1 MLGFCVLAPLGDSLA
16 KVLGPFIPLGQL
28 VLVRFAVQ
36 AALLIPLVMLSGMK
50 WRMTPRLFRL
60 AVLRTV
66 LHIFG
71 IGGMFTALQY
81 LPLADAIAIV
91 FVMPFIMLLLGR
103 FVLAEEVGAHRLA
116 ACGVG
121 FVGTLFVI
129 QPNFLAV
136 GWIALLPLGV
146 AVIFAFFMLT
156 TRQIAKEVDPVA
168 LQAVSG
174 VIAVVILLPV
184 MALGV
189 SLEFGPLQMVR
200 PQGTE
205 WSLLAA
211 IGVLGTLAHLLM
223 TWSLRFAPSATLAPM
238 QYLEIPV
245 AAAVG
250 FWIFNEWPDT
260 LAGFGIMLTVAAGV
274 YVVLREQ
281 ASARRLARNVPPIP

>member
-1 MLGFCVLAPLGDSLA
+1 MLGFCILAPLGDSLA
-16 KVLGPFIPLGQL
+16 KVLGPVIPLGQL
-28 VLVRFAVQ
+28 VLVRFAAQ
-36 AALLIPLVMLSGMK
+36 AVLLIPLVLLSGMK
-50 WRMTPRLFRL
+50 WRMHRRAVRLS
-60 AVLRTV
+60 VLRTV

-71 IGGMFTALQY
+71 IGGMFTALQF

-103 FVLAEEVGAHRLA
+103 FVLNEEVGPHRLV

-121 FVGTLFVI
+121 FIGTLFVI

-156 TRQIAKEVDPVA
+156 TRQIAREVDPIA
-168 LQAVSG
+168 LQALSG
-174 VIAVVILLPV
+174 VIAVVILLPI
-184 MALGV
+184 MA
-189 SLEFGPLQMVR
+189 FGISIDFAPLQIVL
-200 PQGTE
+200 PEGTE
-205 WSLLAA
+205 WGLLAA
-211 IGVLGTLAHLLM
+211 VGVLGTLAHLLM

-250 FWIFNEWPDT
+250 FWIFKEWPDA

-274 YVVLREQ
+274 FIVLREQ
-281 ASARRLARNVPPIP
+281 ASARRLARNVPPVA